1 MKRVIKLTESDL
13 TRIVKRVMVEQG
25 FLGGLEAMPETGQ
38 DVIGVG
44 PGGTLS
50 GDLCEVR
57 KTSGELTLELFS
69 RLRGLSGQ
77 PSQTDKSIQSWVTRL
92 NTSMSGA
99 GITDD
104 LIKVLNQIKTP
115 QQMGAVLI
123 AYNNKYKRTLHKDL
137 SGEYTISWE
146 TIWGSLKKF
155 AKGLKLDS
163 CKRYK
168 TTSA

>member
-38 DVIGVG
+38 DVIGVA
-44 PGGTLS
+44 PRLFL
-50 GDLCEVR
+50 DLCEVK
-57 KTSGELTLELFS
+57 KTSGELTLELFG

-77 PSQTDKSIQSWVTRL
+77 PSQTDKSIQSWATRL